1 MPSRRR
7 LIAASVSAGFAAA
20 VGWPGNRARAQRA
33 KSMRMIVGF
42 PPGGSIDYVARLIAE
57 QMKSDASIIVD
68 NRPGAGGRI
77 ALQALKGAAADGSVL
92 LLTPGDQLTLFPH
105 IYRNLGYVP
114 SRDFTPVTTVCRT
127 GYLITAGPMLP
138 PETKT
143 LADFLAWCR
152 ANPKQAS
159 YGTAGAGTR
168 PHFLGVLLARAAG
181 VELTHVPYKG
191 GAEVVPEVLAGRL
204 PIMIST
210 PSVALPQIR
219 AGGLRALATTA
230 PRRGPAL
237 PDVPTVKEAGF
248 AALEAAEW
256 FGVLVPAGTPAE
268 IVNSLNAALQQSL
281 KTDKVIA
288 GMEKMSLEVAATSP
302 AELASMITSDTERW
316 AQVVKASG
324 FEPLD

>member
-7 LIAASVSAGFAAA
+7 LIAASLSAGFAAA
-20 VGWPGNRARAQRA
+20 VGWPGNRARAQLA

-42 PPGGSIDYVARLIAE
+42 PPGGSIDYVARLITE
-57 QMKSDASIIVD
+57 QMKGDASIIVD

-105 IYRNLGYVP
+105 IYRNLGYAP
-114 SRDFTPVTTVCRT
+114 LRDFVPVTTVCRT

-138 PETKT
+138 AEAKT
-143 LADFLAWCR
+143 PADFVAWCR
-152 ANPKQAS
+152 ANPKLAS
-159 YGTAGAGTR
+159 YGTGGAGTR

-181 VELTHVPYKG
+181 IALTHVPYKG
-191 GAEVVPEVLAGRL
+191 GAEIIPDLVAGRL

-219 AGGLRALATTA
+219 GGALRALATTT
-230 PRRGPAL
+230 PRRAPVL
-237 PDVPTVKEAGF
+237 PDVPTVAEAGF
-248 AALEAAEW
+248 PDVEATEW
-256 FGVLVPAGTPAE
+256 FGILVPAGTPAE
-268 IVNSLNAALQQSL
+268 IVNSLNAALHQSL

-288 GMEKMSLEVAATSP
+288 GMEKMSLEVASTSP
-302 AELASMITSDTERW
+302 AELASMITTDTERW
-316 AQVVKASG
+316 ALVVKASG